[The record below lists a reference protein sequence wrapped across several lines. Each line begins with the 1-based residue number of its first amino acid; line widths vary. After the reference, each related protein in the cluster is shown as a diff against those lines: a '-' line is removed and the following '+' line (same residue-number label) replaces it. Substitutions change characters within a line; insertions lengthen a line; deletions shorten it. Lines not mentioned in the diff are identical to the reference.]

1 MRFEVPEDVRTF
13 LRSVAELNQQLRSL
27 SEELAQYFE
36 PMVVRWQHFVKTAAP
51 IASAVMSEFEKWNI
65 ASEVLGR
72 AGWLP
77 HYTTPFDII
86 AECGEDIEAV
96 RDRVLDYYRSNWE
109 DVRFEMESRISD
121 YKVDAEAKATL
132 REALD
137 AHECGLYRCVCRV
150 LFPELE
156 RVFRTAMFENKMKSG
171 NYKAFIKTLVDDDDR
186 NIGDFTPRGLYE
198 LYIFQR
204 LTMALREK
212 HPAENNECIYGPF
225 QDIVSEQDRKRLEQ
239 DPVPNRHAAMH
250 GYVVYSSQQNSLNA
264 IFMADY
270 IWGVV

>member
-13 LRSVAELNQQLRSL
+13 LRSVAQLNQQLRSL

-72 AGWLP
+72 AGWLRALP
-77 HYTTPFDII
+77 
-86 AECGEDIEAV
+86 V
-96 RDRVLDYYRSNWE
+96 RMSCLVSRIGAGISHG
-109 DVRFEMESRISD
+109 DVRKQDEVWQLQS
-121 YKVDAEAKATL
+121 
-132 REALD
+132 
-137 AHECGLYRCVCRV
+137 
-150 LFPELE
+150 
-156 RVFRTAMFENKMKSG
+156 
-171 NYKAFIKTLVDDDDR
+171 FIKTLVDDDDR

-198 LYIFQR
+198 LYIFRR

-270 IWGVV
+270 ILGVV